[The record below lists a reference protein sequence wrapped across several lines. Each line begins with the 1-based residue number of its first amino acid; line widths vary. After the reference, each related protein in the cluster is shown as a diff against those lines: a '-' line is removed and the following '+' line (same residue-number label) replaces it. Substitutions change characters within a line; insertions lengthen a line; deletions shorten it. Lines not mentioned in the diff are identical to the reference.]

1 MHKGRMKTSSRE
13 ISEDEWRLHA
23 RAGCMATFIT
33 WLGNS
38 RCELSLLCWGFSP
51 GRRCKT
57 RASPVSCIVSSAYQ
71 MRVFLRETSPNH
83 SRELWVAILPPKPL
97 TGCIDDYCGDL
108 WAEHTSVTYKQCAE
122 AVVVQTPDPT
132 HWLWSQSVTP
142 LCPTLCDPMDYSTP
156 GLPVLHCLPEFA
168 QTHVH
173 WVNDAIQSS
182 FPLFPSSL
190 ALSLSKYLGL
200 CQWANSLH
208 QVAKVLELQLQSFQW
223 IFRTDF
229 L

>member
-23 RAGCMATFIT
+23 WAGCMATFIT

-71 MRVFLRETSPNH
+71 MRVFLRETSPHH

-156 GLPVLHCLPEFA
+156 GLPVLHCLLVFA
-168 QTHVH
+168 ETHVIESIMLSNYPILCH
-173 WVNDAIQSS
+173 PLIFLPQS
-182 FPLFPSSL
+182 FQGLF
-190 ALSLSKYLGL
+190 
-200 CQWANSLH
+200 QWISSLH
-208 QVAKVLELQLQSFQW
+208 QVAKVLELQLQHQSFQW
-223 IFRTDF
+223 IFRVDF